1 MSGHSKFANIKH
13 KKERNDAAKGK
24 IFTVIGREIAVAVK
38 EGGADPANN
47 SKLRDVIA
55 KAKANNMPNDTIDRG
70 IKKAAGDMGNVNYEY
85 VTYEGYGP
93 SGTAFLIEVATDN
106 TNRSASELRTLFTK
120 NGGSIGT
127 PGSVA
132 YQFERKGEAR
142 IMAEGLTEDSAMDL
156 ALECG
161 ADDVEQGDSD
171 NEWVFVTSP
180 TELNNVCA
188 ALREA
193 GHTVI
198 SMKLI
203 SVAQNASVI
212 NDLET
217 AKAALRL
224 YEALDDYDDALNV
237 FSNFD
242 VAEEILEQL
251 G

>member
-1 MSGHSKFANIKH
+1 M
-13 KKERNDAAKGK
+13 
-24 IFTVIGREIAVAVK
+24 
-38 EGGADPANN
+38 
-47 SKLRDVIA
+47 
-55 KAKANNMPNDTIDRG
+55 
-70 IKKAAGDMGNVNYEY
+70 
-85 VTYEGYGP
+85 
-93 SGTAFLIEVATDN
+93 ATDN

-203 SVAQNASVI
+203 SVAQNVSVI

>member
-1 MSGHSKFANIKH
+1 MSGHNKWSKIKYVKAKEDAKKGKVFARFAHEIML
-13 KKERNDAAKGK
+13 AAKSGGGDPDLNPRLRAAIDGAK
-24 IFTVIGREIAVAVK
+24 AVSTPK
-38 EGGADPANN
+38 ENIERAIKKGTGELGGA
-47 SKLRDVIA
+47 
-55 KAKANNMPNDTIDRG
+55 TIQE
-70 IKKAAGDMGNVNYEY
+70 I
-85 VTYEGYGP
+85 TYEGYGP

-142 IMAEGLTEDSAMDL
+142 IMAEG
-156 ALECG
+156 G

-203 SVAQNASVI
+203 SVAQNVSVI

>member
-1 MSGHSKFANIKH
+1 M
-13 KKERNDAAKGK
+13 R
-24 IFTVIGREIAVAVK
+24 
-38 EGGADPANN
+38 
-47 SKLRDVIA
+47 
-55 KAKANNMPNDTIDRG
+55 
-70 IKKAAGDMGNVNYEY
+70 
-85 VTYEGYGP
+85 
-93 SGTAFLIEVATDN
+93 
-106 TNRSASELRTLFTK
+106 
-120 NGGSIGT
+120 
-127 PGSVA
+127 
-132 YQFERKGEAR
+132 
-142 IMAEGLTEDSAMDL
+142 
-156 ALECG
+156 
-161 ADDVEQGDSD
+161 
-171 NEWVFVTSP
+171 
-180 TELNNVCA
+180 

>member
-1 MSGHSKFANIKH
+1 M
-13 KKERNDAAKGK
+13 
-24 IFTVIGREIAVAVK
+24 
-38 EGGADPANN
+38 
-47 SKLRDVIA
+47 
-55 KAKANNMPNDTIDRG
+55 
-70 IKKAAGDMGNVNYEY
+70 
-85 VTYEGYGP
+85 
-93 SGTAFLIEVATDN
+93 ATDN

-161 ADDVEQGDSD
+161 ADDVEQGDSGNESGESTGASVENTD
-171 NEWVFVTSP
+171 SGNEWVFVTDP

-203 SVAQNASVI
+203 SVAQNVSVI

-251 G
+251 D